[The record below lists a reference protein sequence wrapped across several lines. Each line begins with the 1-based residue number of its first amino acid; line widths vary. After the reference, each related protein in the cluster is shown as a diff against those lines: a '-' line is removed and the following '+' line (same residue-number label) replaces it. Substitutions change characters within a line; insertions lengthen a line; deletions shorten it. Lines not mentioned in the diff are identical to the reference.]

1 MMKRLTLI
9 LILALLWVNI
19 LPLTVLAHGVEFK
32 YESNSSYLI
41 TGFFD
46 DGSPLSAAQVTIYAP
61 DDPKKP
67 WGTGISDEQG
77 QYLLTPDLTK
87 PGIWTV
93 QFRKAGHGG
102 TINLDIGGQ
111 MGSSSS
117 TAYSTTQIVLM
128 VIAVLWG
135 FVGTALYFKRERR

>member
-19 LPLTVLAHGVEFK
+19 LPLTALAHGVEFR
-32 YESNSSYLI
+32 YESINSYLI
-41 TGFFD
+41 TGSFD
-46 DGSPLSAAQVTIYAP
+46 DGSPLSGAQVSIYAP
-61 DDPKKP
+61 DDPRNA
-67 WGTGISDEQG
+67 WTTGTSDERG
-77 QYLLTPDLTK
+77 QYLFTPDPAK

-93 QFRKAGHGG
+93 QFRQAGHGG
-102 TINLDIGGQ
+102 SIKLDIGGQ
-111 MGSSSS
+111 MNSSSS

-135 FVGTALYFKRERR
+135 LVGTALYFKRERR